1 MARKE
6 MKYDL
11 DAIIKK
17 IQLGQSLMQEEEVF
31 YLVEGLKMKK
41 KDAERTVYLGAHHEE
56 PGILRD

>member
-1 MARKE
+1 